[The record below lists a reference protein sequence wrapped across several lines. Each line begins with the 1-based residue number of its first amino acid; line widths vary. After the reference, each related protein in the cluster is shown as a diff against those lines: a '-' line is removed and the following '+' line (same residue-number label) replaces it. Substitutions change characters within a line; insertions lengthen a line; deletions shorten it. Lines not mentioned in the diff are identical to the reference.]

1 MEGYDFHKDYEVS
14 KHIEIVHAGKF
25 PTPFV
30 KDGEQG
36 NLKFLSLYEFAP
48 INMLTHPSM
57 PPELFSAGPKYTQSC
72 DMKNISGSATS
83 WINCHRIKHNISVDD
98 VVIGVFQI
106 RRKCP
111 VF

>member
-48 INMLTHPSM
+48 INMLIHPSM
-57 PPELFSAGPKYTQSC
+57 PPELFLQDRSTRNP
-72 DMKNISGSATS
+72 
-83 WINCHRIKHNISVDD
+83 
-98 VVIGVFQI
+98 VI
-106 RRKCP
+106 
-111 VF
+111 